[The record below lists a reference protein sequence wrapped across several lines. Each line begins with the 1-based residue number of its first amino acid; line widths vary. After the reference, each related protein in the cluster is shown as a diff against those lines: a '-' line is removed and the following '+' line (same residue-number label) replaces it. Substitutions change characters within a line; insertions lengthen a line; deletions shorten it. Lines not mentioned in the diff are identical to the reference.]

1 MNVIHIDES
10 RLDSVSCSKEYLL
23 CRVKRTL
30 CHELSQNEH
39 AEHEYVNRDE
49 SQIQNSRTMMRS
61 RELMLNREECL
72 FASGCL

>member
-1 MNVIHIDES
+1 MVNVIHIDES
-10 RLDSVSCSKEYLL
+10 ILDRVSCPKEYLL

-49 SQIQNSRTMMRS
+49 SQIQNS
-61 RELMLNREECL
+61 
-72 FASGCL
+72 

>member
-1 MNVIHIDES
+1 MVNVIHIDES
-10 RLDSVSCSKEYLL
+10 RLDRWSCSKEYLL

-49 SQIQNSRTMMRS
+49 SEIQNNRTMMRRQ
-61 RELMLNREECL
+61 REDFRNKRKYC
-72 FASGCL
+72 